1 MGNYDQRDGGHGGKQ
16 MKLLRKR
23 HENRNG
29 ERDARKQTVIRTP
42 AGRDEG
48 IRETQGDR
56 KRYRMAEG

>member
-1 MGNYDQRDGGHGGKQ
+1 

-29 ERDARKQTVIRTP
+29 ERDARKQTIIRTP